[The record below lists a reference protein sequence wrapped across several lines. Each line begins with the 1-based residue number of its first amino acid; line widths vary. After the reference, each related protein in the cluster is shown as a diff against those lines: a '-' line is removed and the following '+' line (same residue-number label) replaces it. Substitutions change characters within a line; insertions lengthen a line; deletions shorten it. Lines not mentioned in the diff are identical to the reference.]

1 MQIFNAAGSQLSSTV
16 ENIIVACVQVLGT
29 TLGAAVIDKLGR
41 KPLLLLS
48 GIFMAVSEVALG
60 KTCLCHNC
68 MHMSYS
74 FEYVFKIVLNRVRI
88 LIQ

>member
-1 MQIFNAAGSQLSSTV
+1 MSWNLTLNQYSHYTHSLFYIQMQIFNAAGSQLSSTV

-48 GIFMAVSEVALG
+48 GIFMAISEVALG
-60 KTCLCHNC
+60 KILT
-68 MHMSYS
+68 
-74 FEYVFKIVLNRVRI
+74 KLNR
-88 LIQ
+88 

>member
-48 GIFMAVSEVALG
+48 GIFMAISEVALG
-60 KTCLCHNC
+60 K
-68 MHMSYS
+68 SRGRG
-74 FEYVFKIVLNRVRI
+74 V
-88 LIQ
+88 